1 MKAWMGLLAAAL
13 IAAPAMAQ
21 QHDYT
26 PKGGAQTL
34 QGDVKSFMYN
44 DHMRAFY
51 ALAVET
57 MKGGADEAEVAAFEK
72 KSYVIFGEFAA
83 SRGMKPQGMIDHLKA
98 IPRQVISIAKE
109 DPQALAS
116 FDNFVVAMVGPP

>member
-1 MKAWMGLLAAAL
+1 MKAWMAIAAAL
-13 IAAPAMAQ
+13 IAGPALAQ
-21 QHDYT
+21 HQDST
-26 PKGGAQTL
+26 ARGNTQSL

-44 DHMRAFY
+44 DHMRAFH

-57 MKGGADEAEVAAFEK
+57 MKGGVDEAEIAEFEK

-98 IPRQVISIAKE
+98 IPRQVIAIAKE
-109 DPQALAS
+109 DPNALAS